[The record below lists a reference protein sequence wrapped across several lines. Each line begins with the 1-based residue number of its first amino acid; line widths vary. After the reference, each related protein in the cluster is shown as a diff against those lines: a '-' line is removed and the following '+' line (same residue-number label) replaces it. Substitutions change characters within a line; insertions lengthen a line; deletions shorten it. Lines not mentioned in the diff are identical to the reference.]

1 MKRIQWQGHRL
12 KNDIALLFYYFYFT
26 ITKSVLFELC
36 CLIVRECCSARFT
49 LKEHQNV
56 IGEEQG
62 TKPVTGVSLRHSGYP
77 SFL

>member
-1 MKRIQWQGHRL
+1 MAGTQIEKWYSIIIL
-12 KNDIALLFYYFYFT
+12 IYFT
-26 ITKSVLFELC
+26 ITKCVLFELC